1 MDTASAGRGTLIA
14 GVSGLL
20 LFIFMFFSWYGPP
33 DEIGGVEVPTD
44 QLEAA
49 GVDTS
54 INAWQAFSLVDLI
67 LFLAVI
73 VAVGVMVIEM
83 TGASVSLPVAG
94 SAVTA
99 GIGALA
105 FLLVLYR
112 LIDPP
117 GDTVAGQDI
126 DLSRDIGI
134 WLGLLATAGI
144 TYGGYEGMQEEGTSF
159 GDVRDDVRDRV
170 STPPREAPP
179 REPRDPGDPGAPP
192 PR

>member
-1 MDTASAGRGTLIA
+1 MIA

-54 INAWQAFSLVDLI
+54 ISAWQAFDFIDLI
-67 LFLAVI
+67 LLLAVI
-73 VAVGVMVIEM
+73 IAVGVAVIEL

-94 SAVTA
+94 SALTA

-112 LIDPP
+112 LINPP
-117 GDTVAGQDI
+117 GDSVAGQDI

-144 TYGGYEGMQEEGTSF
+144 TYGGYQGMQEEGTSF
-159 GDVRDDVRDRV
+159 GDVRDDVRERMPE
-170 STPPREAPP
+170 SPPPRDRPP
-179 REPRDPGDPGAPP
+179 RDRPPRDPDI
-192 PR
+192 RR

>member
-1 MDTASAGRGTLIA
+1 MIA

-54 INAWQAFSLVDLI
+54 ISAWQAFDFIDLI
-67 LFLAVI
+67 LLLAVI
-73 VAVGVMVIEM
+73 IAVGVAVIEL

-94 SAVTA
+94 SALTA

-112 LIDPP
+112 LINPP
-117 GDTVAGQDI
+117 GDSVAGQDI

-144 TYGGYEGMQEEGTSF
+144 TYGGYQGMQEEGTSF
-159 GDVRDDVRDRV
+159 GDVRDDVRDRMPEAP
-170 STPPREAPP
+170 PPRDRPP
-179 REPRDPGDPGAPP
+179 REPRDRP
-192 PR
+192 PRER

>member
-54 INAWQAFSLVDLI
+54 ISAWQAFDIIDLI
-67 LFLAVI
+67 LLVAVI

-94 SAVTA
+94 SALTA
-99 GIGALA
+99 GLGAFC

-117 GDTVAGQDI
+117 GDSVAGQDI
-126 DLSRDIGI
+126 SLSRDIGI

-159 GDVRDDVRDRV
+159 GDVRDDVRDRT
-170 STPPREAPP
+170 SPPPRDPGG
-179 REPRDPGDPGAPP
+179 PGDPGAPP